1 MLAYIF
7 FVREPSPPFPFFRS
21 FWPSCRLTLKPPL
34 QSGANRPPLV
44 RVQAAA
50 SYASLLPLKRRPV
63 RLPQTPPRARQSGP
77 QRRPGGE
84 EGPGSQRW
92 PAMSGVRRRAAA
104 PSRAGFRLG
113 DGEAIAGA
121 AVPQGLIRAARKS
134 GQLNLSGRELTEVP
148 LHVWRINLDTP
159 EEAKQNLSFGAADR
173 WWEQTDLTKLILSS
187 NKLKCLSDD
196 VRLLP
201 ALTVLDVHDNQLT
214 SLPSAIGSLE
224 NLQKLN
230 VSHNKLKDLPEEL
243 IQLKHLR
250 SLLLQHN
257 ELRHLPHEFGELN
270 SLEELNISNNHLS
283 SIPSSFAFLTNVLQ
297 LNLAHNQLKSLP
309 AEISAMKNLR
319 QLDCTKNCLET
330 IPPELANMASL
341 EQLYLRR
348 NKLRYLPDFP
358 SYTVLKE
365 LHVGENQIEVLKV
378 EHLKHLNSLCVL
390 DLRDNKLK
398 SLPDEITLLQ
408 GLERLDLSN
417 NDISSLPPMLG
428 NLSHMKF
435 LALEGN
441 PLRTIRRDVLQK
453 GTQEILKYLRSKIQ
467 DDNLISPNGELPV
480 TAMTLPS
487 QSEINLH
494 AITALKTLDYSE
506 KQKAVIPDEVLSS
519 VGSNPVTT
527 VNFSKNQL
535 TEIPVRITELKESV
549 SDVNLSFN
557 KLSSISVELCTLY
570 RLTHLDI
577 RNNFLTSLPGEM
589 ETLAKLQ
596 IINLAFNRFK
606 IFPDV
611 LYRIPTLEAILLG
624 NNQIGSLDPMQV
636 KKLEKLNTLDLQNN
650 DILHVPPELG
660 NCINLR
666 TLLLEGNPF
675 RTPRAAILA
684 KGTDAVLEYLR
695 SRIPT

>member
-1 MLAYIF
+1 M
-7 FVREPSPPFPFFRS
+7 RGSR
-21 FWPSCRLTLKPPL
+21 RR
-34 QSGANRPPLV
+34 GAG
-44 RVQAAA
+44 AA
-50 SYASLLPLKRRPV
+50 
-63 RLPQTPPRARQSGP
+63 
-77 QRRPGGE
+77 
-84 EGPGSQRW
+84 GPGSL
-92 PAMSGVRRRAAA
+92 SGFKRGTG
-104 PSRAGFRLG
+104 S
-113 DGEAIAGA
+113 GE

-134 GQLNLSGRELTEVP
+134 GQLNLSGRELSEVP

-159 EEAKQNLSFGAADR
+159 EEAQQNLSFGGADR

-196 VRLLP
+196 LQLLP

-230 VSHNKLKDLPEEL
+230 VSHNKLTDLPEEL
-243 IQLKHLR
+243 LQLKHLR

-257 ELRHLPHEFGELN
+257 ELSHLPDEFGKLI
-270 SLEELNISNNHLS
+270 SLEELDISNNHVS
-283 SIPSSFAFLTNVLQ
+283 NIPTSFAFLTNLVQ
-297 LNLAHNQLKSLP
+297 LNVSHNQLKCLP

-319 QLDCTKNCLET
+319 QLDCTKNYLET

-348 NKLRYLPDFP
+348 NKLRYLPDLP
-358 SYTVLKE
+358 SCTVLKE
-365 LHVGENQIEVLKV
+365 LHVGENQIEILKA

-390 DLRDNKLK
+390 DLRENKLK
-398 SLPDEITLLQ
+398 SVPDEIALLE
-408 GLERLDLSN
+408 GIERLDLSN
-417 NDISSLPPMLG
+417 NDISSLPCKLG
-428 NLSHMKF
+428 NLSQLKF

-441 PLRTIRRDVLQK
+441 PLRTIRRDILQK
-453 GTQEILKYLRSKIQ
+453 GTLEILKYLRNKIQ
-467 DDNLISPNGELPV
+467 DDSETRPNGVLPV

-487 QSEINLH
+487 QLEVNLH

-506 KQKAVIPDEVLSS
+506 KQAAVIPDEVLNA
-519 VGSNPVTT
+519 VGNKPIST
-527 VNFSKNQL
+527 VNFSKNHL
-535 TEIPVRITELKESV
+535 TEIPARIVELKETV
-549 SDVNLSFN
+549 CDINFSFN
-557 KLSSISVELCTLY
+557 KLLSVSLELCMLY

-577 RNNFLTSLPGEM
+577 RNNFLTSLPDEM
-589 ETLAKLQ
+589 EALGKLQ
-596 IINLAFNRFK
+596 TINLAFNRFK
-606 IFPDV
+606 VFPDI

-624 NNQIGSLDPMQV
+624 NNQVGSLDSLQI
-636 KKLEKLNTLDLQNN
+636 KKLDKLSTLDLQNN

-660 NCINLR
+660 NCTSLR

-675 RTPRAAILA
+675 RTPRVTILA